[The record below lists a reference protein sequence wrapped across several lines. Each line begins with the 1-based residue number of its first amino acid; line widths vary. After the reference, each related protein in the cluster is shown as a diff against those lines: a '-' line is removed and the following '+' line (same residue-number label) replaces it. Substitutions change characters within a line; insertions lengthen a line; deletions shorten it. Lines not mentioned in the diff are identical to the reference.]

1 MDTNTTHNPTNPI
14 NYKETPEDRNANKN
28 TLIFEKLNELSDK
41 YFGDTIT
48 EYLNATMQE
57 DLISY
62 NDADELFND
71 LQDNGY
77 FNEEIIYYHTAIDYL
92 KENDASLSESLEIAT
107 EYGYTL
113 ENLNSEILASLHAS
127 KKKEETYFEYIAEEI
142 NEILES

>member
-1 MDTNTTHNPTNPI
+1 MDTHTQHNPTNPI
-14 NYKETPEDRNANKN
+14 NYKETQEDRNANKN

-48 EYLNATMQE
+48 EYLNSTMQE

-77 FNEEIIYYHTAIDYL
+77 FNEEVIYYSTAIRYL
-92 KENDASLSESLEIAT
+92 KDNDPSLCESLEIAT
-107 EYGYTL
+107 EYGYTT
-113 ENLNSEILASLHAS
+113 ENLNSELLATLHAS
-127 KKKEETYFEYIAEEI
+127 QKKENTFHEDIAPELETLFD
-142 NEILES
+142 N

>member
-1 MDTNTTHNPTNPI
+1 MTTKTQNTEISN
-14 NYKETPEDRNANKN
+14 
-28 TLIFEKLNELSDK
+28 KLNELSEK

-48 EYLNATMQE
+48 EYLNATMQD

-77 FNEEIIYYHTAIDYL
+77 FDEEIIYYSNAIKYL
-92 KENDASLSESLEIAT
+92 KENDASLSESLEIAS
-107 EYGYTL
+107 EYGYTT

-127 KKKEETYFEYIAEEI
+127 KKKEEIYFEFIAEQI
-142 NEILES
+142 NELLES